1 MTMQVASSDALIFA
15 DREGRIQLWNEAAER
30 LFGFTAEQAMGQSL
44 DIVIPKHL
52 RARHW
57 AGYRM
62 AMERGATKYPG
73 RPVLT
78 KGLHRSGATLYAETS
93 LAVVQAPRKGRSR
106 IHCRR
111 PRAARA
117 TGDGESGRI
126 LRTSSRARSRGEA
139 PVVPGPGCARR
150 RTR

>member
-1 MTMQVASSDALIFA
+1 MTMQVASSDALCAAIVLQCADALIFA

-93 LAVVQAPRKGRSR
+93 LAVVRDPRKGVLGSIAVAREPRERQATEKVGAFSGL
-106 IHCRR
+106 RR
-111 PRAARA
+111 EHEVAAK
-117 TGDGESGRI
+117 
-126 LRTSSRARSRGEA
+126 
-139 PVVPGPGCARR
+139 RR
-150 RTR
+150 